1 MPSPLAWL
9 TAPCVMGILN
19 VTPDSF
25 SDGGEHLDPASAV
38 GHARRMAADGAA
50 IVDVGGES
58 TRPGAAHV
66 PVDQEMARV
75 VPVLKAL
82 AADGAAVPVSID
94 TRHAAVAA
102 VALDFGAVLV
112 NDVSAGGDP
121 GMFPLVADRGAGLCL
136 MHMQGEPATMQD
148 DPRYDD
154 VVDEVAAFLEAR
166 MRAAVDAGV
175 SEEAIL
181 LDPGIGFGKTVQH
194 NLALLDSLP
203 RIVALGRPVLV
214 GVSRKGIIGALTGRE
229 VGDRLAGSIG
239 AGLAAVQAG
248 AAVLRVHD
256 VVETVDAM
264 RAFTRTRGGGE

>member
-25 SDGGEHLDPASAV
+25 SDGGEHLDTASAV
-38 GHARRMAADGAA
+38 QHARRMAADGAA

-58 TRPGAAHV
+58 TRPGAARV
-66 PVDQEMARV
+66 PVEEEIARV
-75 VPVLKAL
+75 APVLQAL

-102 VALDFGAVLV
+102 VALDAGAVLV

-121 GMFPLVADRGAGLCL
+121 GMFPLVAERGAGMCL
-136 MHMQGEPATMQD
+136 MHMKGEPATMQD

-175 SEEAIL
+175 REDAIV
-181 LDPGIGFGKTVQH
+181 LDPGIGFGKTADH
-194 NLALLDSLP
+194 NLALLAGLP
-203 RIVALGRPVLV
+203 RIAALGRPVLV
-214 GVSRKGIIGALTGRE
+214 GVSRKGVIGALTGRE
-229 VGDRLAGSIG
+229 VGDRLPGSIG

-256 VVETVDAM
+256 VAETVDAM
-264 RAFTRTRGGGE
+264 RAFTRIRGSGE